1 MPAGGRRPDST
12 EGDTFYIHLD
22 LPGIRADSITFTV
35 EQNVLTVRAERTG
48 SKQRQRS
55 REVTSLD
62 QSLAILDCQRN
73 GVSTR
78 PRACHVIKRNLHLQP
93 ARCRVRPIRRKP
105 KSPIRQN
112 GRERDA
118 NKFRTALMSAGAVT
132 PAFAKVG
139 ADFSGPRAAQAG
151 HAFRLTVS
159 VGDDAGAQP
168 AWARLQVLG
177 AHGRYQWVGT
187 WHRLRVQDQTTNRT
201 RSSPPRNTA
210 APSRSARCLRARTT
224 SPPTR

>member
-1 MPAGGRRPDST
+1 MGGKEMR
-12 EGDTFYIHLD
+12 
-22 LPGIRADSITFTV
+22 
-35 EQNVLTVRAERTG
+35 
-48 SKQRQRS
+48 
-55 REVTSLD
+55 
-62 QSLAILDCQRN
+62 
-73 GVSTR
+73 
-78 PRACHVIKRNLHLQP
+78 
-93 ARCRVRPIRRKP
+93 
-105 KSPIRQN
+105 
-112 GRERDA
+112 

-187 WHRLRVQDQTTNRT
+187 WHRLRVQDQNDESYSFKPTEKHRGTVTFR
-201 RSSPPRNTA
+201 A
-210 APSRSARCLRARTT
+210 VLKARTT